1 MLVYTRGRKIPWSF
15 GMKQNTGTRKKEPC
29 ETKVHAQAKHNLI
42 SVYCKDETTVTNQ
55 RKIENSLLEGFKGLC
70 N

>member
-1 MLVYTRGRKIPWSF
+1 
-15 GMKQNTGTRKKEPC
+15 MKQNTGTRKKEPC